1 MIKIILENNKEI
13 DIELMEQYAPNTV
26 NNFLKLV
33 RENYFD
39 NLIFHRIISGF
50 MAQGGGYYLEG
61 EKVLPKKDVA
71 PIKGEF
77 LSNGFSNELKHT
89 PGVISMARTND
100 KNSASSQFFICTA
113 NCPHL
118 DGNYAA
124 FGKVIN
130 QSSMDNLMELDSV
143 ETIFHSEGLQDFPYP
158 FVKIKTIKE
167 V

>member
-1 MIKIILENNKEI
+1 MIKIILENKKEI
-13 DIELMEQYAPNTV
+13 DIELMEQHAPNTV
-26 NNFLKLV
+26 KNFIKLV

-50 MAQGGGYYLEG
+50 MVQGGGYFVED
-61 EKVLPKKDVA
+61 EKIIPKKEVT

-77 LSNGFSNELKHT
+77 ISNGFNNELKHT
-89 PGVISMARTND
+89 AGVISMARTNY

-113 NCPHL
+113 DCPHL

-124 FGKVIN
+124 FGKVLN
-130 QSSMDNLMELDSV
+130 KESMDNLMELDSAN
-143 ETIFHSEGLQDFPYP
+143 TIFYNEGLQDFPFP
-158 FVKIKTIKE
+158 IVRISTIKE

>member
-77 LSNGFSNELKHT
+77 LSNGMPRDL
-89 PGVISMARTND
+89 
-100 KNSASSQFFICTA
+100 
-113 NCPHL
+113 
-118 DGNYAA
+118 
-124 FGKVIN
+124 
-130 QSSMDNLMELDSV
+130 
-143 ETIFHSEGLQDFPYP
+143 IFQMSPWLGC
-158 FVKIKTIKE
+158 
-167 V
+167 

>member
-143 ETIFHSEGLQDFPYP
+143 ETIFHREGLQDFPYP
-158 FVKIKTIKE
+158 FIKIKTIKE

>member
-1 MIKIILENNKEI
+1 MIKIILENKKEI

-50 MAQGGGYYLEG
+50 MVQGGGYYVED
-61 EKVLPKKDVA
+61 EKILPKKDVA

-77 LSNGFSNELKHT
+77 LTNGFNNDLKHT

-113 NCPHL
+113 VCPHL

-124 FGKVIN
+124 FGKVAN
-130 QSSMDNLMELDSV
+130 KQSMDNLMELDGV
-143 ETIFHSEGLQDFPYP
+143 KTIFYTDGLQDFPFP
-158 FVKIKTIKE
+158 IIKIRTIKE